1 MKKPILVIMAAGLG
15 SRFGGMKQITP
26 IDEQGHIIMDF
37 SIFDAI
43 RAGFGKVVCIIKK
56 ENEADFEAVIGAR
69 IRKHVELVYA
79 YQSLDI
85 LPEGFAIPEG
95 RVKPWGTAHAVWC
108 AKDVLDGP
116 FAVLNADDFY
126 GKEAFE
132 VMAKFL
138 RAEHTANEHAMVG
151 YRLSNTLTEN
161 GSVARGVCK
170 MDESN
175 HLTDIIER
183 TKIVKQGDGAA
194 FTEDGETYTNLSID
208 SLVSMNFWG
217 FRQEVME
224 RFEGWFCDFLRNT
237 LPSNPTKAE
246 FFLPIIVANMIQEKS
261 GSIEVLTS
269 GARWHGVTY
278 KEDLPSVVEA
288 VKSMK
293 DAGEYPVRLWEEA

>member
-1 MKKPILVIMAAGLG
+1 MQKPILVIMAAGLG

-56 ENEADFEAVIGAR
+56 ELESDFEAVIGAR
-69 IRKHVELVYA
+69 LRKHVELVYA
-79 YQSLDI
+79 YQSLDM
-85 LPEGFAIPEG
+85 LPEGFTIPEG

-138 RAEHTANEHAMVG
+138 TDEHESNEHAMVG
-151 YRLSNTLTEN
+151 YRLRNTLTDN
-161 GSVARGVCK
+161 GSVARGVCE
-170 MDESN
+170 MDEN
-175 HLTDIIER
+175 HHLTDIVER
-183 TKIVKQGDGAA
+183 TKIIKKGNDAA
-194 FTEDGETYTNLSID
+194 FTEDGETYTDLSAD

-217 FRQEVME
+217 FRHEVME
-224 RFEGWFCDFLRNT
+224 RFEGWFCDFLQNT

-246 FFLPIIVANMIQEKS
+246 FFLPLVVSNMIEAKTDS
-261 GSIEVLTS
+261 VEVLTS
-269 GARWHGVTY
+269 GARWYGVTY
-278 KEDLPSVVEA
+278 KEDLPSVVNA
-288 VKSMK
+288 VKAMK
-293 DAGEYPVRLWEEA
+293 NAGDYPVQLWG